1 VLAVTLTAPNAHADK
16 KFTSPSA
23 MHRVHCA
30 VDIGE
35 RMSMVEIL
43 GSRSKSYLVV
53 VIHVNREANIK
64 PSQDAFPL

>member
-1 VLAVTLTAPNAHADK
+1 
-16 KFTSPSA
+16 
-23 MHRVHCA
+23 
-30 VDIGE
+30 
-35 RMSMVEIL
+35 MVEIL